1 MQARHQPDPSVQ
13 NRPPFDVTA
22 PAELPSP
29 DSSDGRVRVL
39 VVDADRRV
47 RAALSS
53 LIDLAAGLEL
63 VASAGHPAAAIE
75 ALESVPLDVVVL
87 DPKLP
92 ELDAGAALV
101 RLVRVRWPGVGIVVL
116 TWSDARDGS
125 LEIPAD
131 RYLPTSVPAADL
143 LAALESFGRRPSS
156 ERSPAAHG
164 VQ

>member
-1 MQARHQPDPSVQ
+1 
-13 NRPPFDVTA
+13 VTTA
-22 PAELPSP
+22 TSLPLP
-29 DSSDGRVRVL
+29 DSPDGRVRVL

-53 LIDLAAGLEL
+53 LIGLAAGLEL
-63 VASAGHPAAAIE
+63 VGSAGHPAAAIE
-75 ALESVPLDVVVL
+75 ALESFPLDVVVL

-101 RLVRVRWPGVGIVVL
+101 RLVRVRWPAVGIVVL
-116 TWSDARDGS
+116 TWSDARDAS

-131 RYLPTSVPAADL
+131 RFLPTSVAPADL
-143 LAALESFGRRPSS
+143 LAALESLGRRPSS
-156 ERSPAAHG
+156 DRGPTAHG